1 LVKLGHLAQN
11 SEHLLHTEKN
21 NGLKG
26 LPEEMGP
33 CTRNIKYSSWSL
45 LFQHRQNQYPKP
57 MTSYSPPARLFGFFS
72 CVYDLTVPLDYS
84 DPYNNDRYLR
94 IPMVKIPAKNPVDGK
109 RKALFTNPGGPAIS
123 GVNDVAGGDYTIR
136 E

>member
-1 LVKLGHLAQN
+1 MKSHYSANALAFL
-11 SEHLLHTEKN
+11 SIATSVYSLTHTGQTCPDGYERTVDWKDCPTESLPD
-21 NGLKG
+21 LKCG
-26 LPEEMGP
+26 
-33 CTRNIKYSSWSL
+33 T
-45 LFQHRQNQYPKP
+45 
-57 MTSYSPPARLFGFFS
+57 
-72 CVYDLTVPLDYS
+72 LTVPLDYS

-94 IPMVKIPAKNPVDGK
+94 IPMVKIPANNPVDGK